1 MTNRLD
7 TPISKE
13 QAVRAFRRLSPE
25 DSQIIQGGVEKL
37 AAKTGLKFAEA
48 LTVFA
53 SIGMHLIR
61 HGE

>member
-13 QAVRAFRRLSPE
+13 QAVRAFRRLSAKDAE
-25 DSQIIQGGVEKL
+25 VIKVGVEKL
-37 AAKTGLKFAEA
+37 TARTGLKFAEA